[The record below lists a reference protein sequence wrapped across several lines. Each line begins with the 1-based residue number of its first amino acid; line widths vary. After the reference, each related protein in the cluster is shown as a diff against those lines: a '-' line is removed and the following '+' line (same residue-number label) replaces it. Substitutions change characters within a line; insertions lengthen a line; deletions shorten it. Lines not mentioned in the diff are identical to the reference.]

1 MTFTTQQSLNPETD
15 IHYPESDGKPMA
27 DNTKQFKLI
36 VMIKENLEIWFA
48 AMAHV
53 FVAGDLLWYPIEGDN
68 KTRIAPDAMVAF
80 GAGKGDRGSYQQ
92 WKEDNIAPQVTFEV
106 LSPSNFSPEMEEKR
120 KFYETHGVEE
130 YYSFDPDRL
139 RLKGWLRADDR
150 LLPIPEM
157 NGWIS
162 PRLQIRFAQVN
173 GELEIY
179 RPDGRKFL
187 TSVELD
193 QLAQQQALLAE
204 QQRLIAREEKHRAER
219 EQRRAAQE
227 QQRAEEQQ
235 QRAEEQ
241 QQRAEEQQQRAE
253 EQQQRA
259 EEQQQRAQEQQQRA
273 EQEQLR
279 ADRAESEVRQM
290 ADQMRLVAT
299 NLLRSGMTAEQ
310 VKSMLGLPIEQ
321 ITDIQR
327 GL

>member
-1 MTFTTQQSLNPETD
+1 MTFTAEQGLSPDLE
-15 IHYPESDGKPMA
+15 IHYPDSDGKPMA

-92 WKEDNIAPQVTFEV
+92 WKENNIAPQVTFEI

-139 RLKGWLRADDR
+139 LLKGWMRADDR
-150 LLPIPEM
+150 LIPIPEM

-187 TSVELD
+187 TSIELD
-193 QLAQQQALLAE
+193 QLAQEQSLRAE
-204 QQRLIAREEKHRAER
+204 QQRLIARE
-219 EQRRAAQE
+219 QR
-227 QQRAEEQQ
+227 QQAEEQ
-235 QRAEEQ
+235 RE
-241 QQRAEEQQQRAE
+241 
-253 EQQQRA
+253 
-259 EEQQQRAQEQQQRA
+259 
-273 EQEQLR
+273 R
-279 ADRAESEVRQM
+279 ADRAEAQM
-290 ADQMRLVAT
+290 LQVVNNLLASGMAIEQVAT
-299 NLLRSGMTAEQ
+299 I
-310 VKSMLGLPIEQ
+310 VGLPIEQ
-321 ITDIQR
+321 IR
-327 GL
+327 N

>member
-1 MTFTTQQSLNPETD
+1 MTFTTQQGLNPE
-15 IHYPESDGKPMA
+15 IEIYYPDSDGKPMA

-68 KTRIAPDAMVAF
+68 TTSLAPDAMVVF

-92 WKEDNIAPQVTFEV
+92 WKENNIAPQVTFEI
-106 LSPSNFSPEMEEKR
+106 LSPSNFAPEMEEKR

-139 RLKGWLRADDR
+139 RLKGWMRADDR
-150 LLPIPEM
+150 LLPIPDM

-187 TSVELD
+187 TSIELD
-193 QLAQQQALLAE
+193 HLAQQQALRAE
-204 QQRLIAREEKHRAER
+204 QQRLIAREEKQRAER
-219 EQRRAAQE
+219 EQQRADQE

-241 QQRAEEQQQRAE
+241 QQRAEEQQQRA
-253 EQQQRA
+253 
-259 EEQQQRAQEQQQRA
+259 
-273 EQEQLR
+273 
-279 ADRAESEVRQM
+279 DRAESEVRQM
-290 ADQMRLVAT
+290 ADQMQLVVT
-299 NLLRSGMTAEQ
+299 NLLRSGMAIEQ
-310 VKSMLGLPIEQ
+310 VAAIVGVPVEQ
-321 ITDIQR
+321 ISVLN
-327 GL
+327 G

>member
-1 MTFTTQQSLNPETD
+1 MTFITQQGLNPETE

-53 FVAGDLLWYPIEGDN
+53 FIAGDLLWYPIEGDN
-68 KTRIAPDAMVAF
+68 STCLAPDAMVVF

-92 WKEDNIAPQVTFEV
+92 WKEDNIAPQVTFEI
-106 LSPSNFSPEMEEKR
+106 LSPSNFAPEMEEKR

-139 RLKGWLRADDR
+139 RLKGWLRTDDR
-150 LLPIPEM
+150 LMAIPDM

-162 PRLQIRFAQVN
+162 PRLQIRFAQMN

-187 TSVELD
+187 TSIELD
-193 QLAQQQALLAE
+193 QLAQQQALRAE
-204 QQRLIAREEKHRAER
+204 QQRLIASEHQQRADR
-219 EQRRAAQE
+219 EQV
-227 QQRAEEQQ
+227 RAEEQQ

-241 QQRAEEQQQRAE
+241 QQ
-253 EQQQRA
+253 
-259 EEQQQRAQEQQQRA
+259 
-273 EQEQLR
+273 R

-290 ADQMRLVAT
+290 ADQMRLVVT
-299 NLLRSGMTAEQ
+299 NLLRSGMIVDQ
-310 VKSMLGLPIEQ
+310 VATIVGLPIEP
-321 ITDIQR
+321 IAEIQR
-327 GL
+327 EL

>member
-1 MTFTTQQSLNPETD
+1 MTYITQKGLNPETD

-27 DNTKQFKLI
+27 DNTRQFKLI

-53 FVAGDLLWYPIEGDN
+53 FIAGDLLWYPVQGDN
-68 KTRIAPDAMVAF
+68 TTRMAPDAMVVF

-92 WKEDNIAPQVTFEV
+92 WKEDNIAPQVTFEI
-106 LSPSNFSPEMEEKR
+106 LSPSNFAPEMEEKR

-150 LLPIPEM
+150 LIAIPDM

-187 TSVELD
+187 TSIELD
-193 QLAQQQALLAE
+193 NLAQQQALKAE
-204 QQRLIAREEKHRAER
+204 QQRLIAREHRQRADR
-219 EQRRAAQE
+219 EQI
-227 QQRAEEQQ
+227 RAEEQQ

-241 QQRAEEQQQRAE
+241 QQRAEEQQQRA
-253 EQQQRA
+253 
-259 EEQQQRAQEQQQRA
+259 
-273 EQEQLR
+273 
-279 ADRAESEVRQM
+279 DRAESEVQQM
-290 ADQMRLVAT
+290 ADQIRLVVT
-299 NLLRSGMTAEQ
+299 NLLRSGMAIEQ
-310 VKSMLGLPIEQ
+310 VATIVGLPIES
-321 ITDIQR
+321 IAEVQR
-327 GL
+327 EL

>member
-1 MTFTTQQSLNPETD
+1 MTFTKQPGLNPETE

-68 KTRIAPDAMVAF
+68 STCLAPDTMVVF
-80 GAGKGDRGSYQQ
+80 GPGKGDRGSYKQ
-92 WKEDNIAPQVTFEV
+92 WKENNIAPQVTFEI
-106 LSPSNFSPEMEEKR
+106 LSPSNFAPEMEEKR

-139 RLKGWLRADDR
+139 RLKGWLRVDDR
-150 LLPIPEM
+150 LVAIPDM
-157 NGWIS
+157 DGWIS

-187 TSVELD
+187 TSIELD
-193 QLAQQQALLAE
+193 HFAQQQALLAA
-204 QQRLIAREEKHRAER
+204 QQRLIAR
-219 EQRRAAQE
+219 
-227 QQRAEEQQ
+227 EQQ

-241 QQRAEEQQQRAE
+241 QQRA
-253 EQQQRA
+253 
-259 EEQQQRAQEQQQRA
+259 
-273 EQEQLR
+273 
-279 ADRAESEVRQM
+279 DRAEAQM
-290 ADQMRLVAT
+290 NQAVI
-299 NLLRSGMTAEQ
+299 NLLRSGMTADQVATIVGLSTEQ
-310 VKSMLGLPIEQ
+310 VAE
-321 ITDIQR
+321 IQQN
-327 GL
+327 L